1 VEDPRIGSNSSHRI
15 LRKQMQG
22 RVQLTARERKILA
35 ALGQKLDKKALEV
48 LMAQARA
55 EQMRLVSADG
65 QFAP

>member
-1 VEDPRIGSNSSHRI
+1 
-15 LRKQMQG
+15 MQG

-35 ALGQKLDKKALEV
+35 ALGQEVDKKALEV
-48 LMAQARA
+48 FMAQAEA